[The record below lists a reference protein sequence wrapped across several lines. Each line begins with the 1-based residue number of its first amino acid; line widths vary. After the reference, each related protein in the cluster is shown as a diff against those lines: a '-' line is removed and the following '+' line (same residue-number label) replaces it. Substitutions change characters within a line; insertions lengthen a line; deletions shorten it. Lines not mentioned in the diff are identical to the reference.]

1 MQRKSSLSLFSFTP
15 SVTNSWEQQTLPSS
29 WLVGCLLTLP
39 PPSRLMYRA
48 SWGTKQGHSTF
59 GETSDSGCVVLQA
72 RQRLTHP
79 WRRILD
85 GTHLNHTLVKDGW
98 CYRKYAPLDT
108 KLEMLEAVA
117 KAARRG
123 LWADPKPVPPWEG
136 RKIKKLSVN
145 P

>member
-1 MQRKSSLSLFSFTP
+1 MTID
-15 SVTNSWEQQTLPSS
+15 
-29 WLVGCLLTLP
+29 LLEPAVLLEEMAGLAVFP
-39 PPSRLMYRA
+39 PRE
-48 SWGTKQGHSTF
+48 GTKQGHSTF
-59 GETSDSGCVVLQA
+59 GETSDSGCVVFQA